1 MTGNVQQKSSAIFNL
16 KKKIPK
22 ANDCSHQITFCMFFN
37 FTHNHCWKGLRAG
50 GKGILD
56 GKQAQR
62 KTIKNSQAGWITM
75 KRCTKNQS
83 NILY

>member
-1 MTGNVQQKSSAIFNL
+1 
-16 KKKIPK
+16 
-22 ANDCSHQITFCMFFN
+22 MFFN
-37 FTHNHCWKGLRAG
+37 FTHNHYWKGLRAG